1 MIPWDFGVINAIKKK
16 LNVEVFPSDPP
27 QELGKSRYL
36 IFNLKNI
43 KEGINR
49 IAKMEFS
56 LIIVDKEETSGYT
69 YAILRKINRV
79 ISSELDLY
87 QGNFAIG
94 SARVKINYLENKK
107 NMLILNLE
115 AILQLKALY
124 ENGEYDG

>member
-27 QELGKSRYL
+27 QELEKSRYL

>member
-69 YAILRKINRV
+69 YAILRKIKRV